1 MFKTSRF
8 ILCLV
13 VGALVVVPGYEVSA
27 ATKKVS
33 KQSAIQKGTSVRT
46 KTDASG
52 LYDQACY
59 DAYYGCMDQFCI
71 SENESGGSCA
81 CSDLSI
87 KYDKEF
93 AEIQEILTEAE
104 RVATEEVEK
113 VKLGAQADIV
123 FTGTREYD
131 ADGNLKEIDDIDVVA
146 DSKEKKRADL
156 MALWETNY
164 DEDEEES
171 IWGSS
176 GVDFSE
182 LTGASLYKA
191 AEEICLEQVPQD
203 CASDMVLLRNMYSR
217 QITSDCKGYENS
229 IAAKRAE
236 AELALADANADVRA
250 ALKESFDAANTYDLG
265 QCMVQFKKCMQ
276 TEDACGENWEN
287 CVSIIASENMQ
298 NNQTKSTAGTKVAK
312 VDTYDITAS
321 TMEVLNAKRTICEN
335 VLGQCVAV
343 RDMVWPAFLREAAP
357 TIKVAESAAES
368 KFRQSCLTN
377 ISNCIQN
384 ACKDDIVG
392 KGVDTMDACLSRPD
406 MARSFCKVEIDPCE
420 RMEPLIWGYVVD
432 KLAAMRVDACTQE
445 VKDCFTADTRC
456 GENFQNC
463 IGMDYDYIHDICP
476 VDSLVVCKANN
487 PEFSMDDLD
496 SMLMGLYLNIDNAAL
511 EQCQELVDR
520 KMTEVCGSTT
530 DCNKFAADD
539 TMGTGSLQYQKDGAV
554 HRLTGMISFGKVKVG
569 TGTDD
574 AGLIDIQDYVKFLS
588 ESQAVPAPYVS
599 VADSILYELENIQGT
614 INRVVT
620 MIEQDPKIQFCAT
633 GRNLE
638 QITGKK
644 EQTSA
649 RFPNLLNQVKMQIAI
664 AALRQAQDNY
674 NKKYNEYLAKAMDGA
689 TVDLAN
695 LMCNK
700 LPASN
705 GTAQGI
711 SAAELNTPLLP
722 SGAIVMEFGGVS
734 NASLAAGGTHSSI
747 TLGKASMSTASG
759 AAAGGSDGGAA
770 SSLGA
775 SAATIAGSVGA
786 TVAASK
792 FASLGGEIAQSAAGN
807 IATFN
812 PAGIIADAATKAVVA
827 LASDKYSSEFDG
839 GVREMWSTFNRD
851 SRVCHVC
858 TSTITKDCKNKGSR
872 GFLGLWDSRGVEC
885 KSGTPIEKCEDI
897 QM

>member
-1 MFKTSRF
+1 MFKTSRVV
-8 ILCLV
+8 LGLV
-13 VGALVVVPGYEVSA
+13 FGALAIMPGHDVFA
-27 ATKKVS
+27 ATKKAS
-33 KQSAIQKGTSVRT
+33 KQSAIQKGTSVRA
-46 KTDASG
+46 KTEASG

-81 CSDLSI
+81 CSDLSV

-93 AEIQEILTEAE
+93 SEIQEILAEAE

-131 ADGNLKEIDDIDVVA
+131 EKGNLKEIDEIGQ

-156 MALWETNY
+156 MALWESNY
-164 DEDEEES
+164 DEDEEDS

-176 GVDFSE
+176 GIDFSE
-182 LTGASLYKA
+182 LTGASLYNA
-191 AEEICLEQVPQD
+191 AEEICLDQVPED

-236 AELALADANADVRA
+236 AELALADAKSDVRT
-250 ALKESFDAANTYDLG
+250 ALKESFDAANKYDLG

-287 CVSIIASENMQ
+287 CVATIASENMQ
-298 NNQTKSTAGTKVAK
+298 NNQAKSTAGTAVAT
-312 VDTYDITAS
+312 VDVYDITAS
-321 TMEVLNAKRTICEN
+321 TMEVLSAKRTICEN

-377 ISNCIQN
+377 ISNCIQK
-384 ACKDDIVG
+384 ACKDDIAG
-392 KGVDTMDACLSRPD
+392 KGVDSMDACLSRPD

-476 VDSLVVCKANN
+476 IDSLVVCKANN
-487 PEFSMDDLD
+487 PAFSMDDLD

-511 EQCQELVDR
+511 DQCQELVDR
-520 KMTEVCGSTT
+520 KMAEVCGSTT

-539 TMGTGSLQYQKDGAV
+539 TIGAGSIRSQKDGTV
-554 HRLTGMISFGKVKVG
+554 YRVTGMISFGSIKMGDATGRTVDDGEGGTVRLGPGEIGVG
-569 TGTDD
+569 EYLAQVRQRN
-574 AGLIDIQDYVKFLS
+574 AGVPNS
-588 ESQAVPAPYVS
+588 EAIIAT
-599 VADSILYELENIQGT
+599 IEEELNNIAGT
-614 INRVVT
+614 INRT
-620 MIEQDPKIQFCAT
+620 IEMIEQDPEIQFCVN
-633 GRNLE
+633 GRDLS

-644 EQTSA
+644 NQKTTA
-649 RFPNLLNQVKMQIAI
+649 RFPNLLNQVKMQIAMS
-664 AALRQAQDNY
+664 ALRQAQDNY
-674 NKKYNEYLAKAMDGA
+674 NAKFNKAVFDATKDASADMAQYMCQRLAATNGELAGA
-689 TVDLAN
+689 PNSAVDTPLAPPYAISYDVGVGLMGSDLLKGGHSSSEGLKTSADFSASGVDLST
-695 LMCNK
+695 LSFGSK
-700 LPASN
+700 RHKF
-705 GTAQGI
+705 
-711 SAAELNTPLLP
+711 E
-722 SGAIVMEFGGVS
+722 GAGY
-734 NASLAAGGTHSSI
+734 T
-747 TLGKASMSTASG
+747 
-759 AAAGGSDGGAA
+759 
-770 SSLGA
+770 
-775 SAATIAGSVGA
+775 
-786 TVAASK
+786 
-792 FASLGGEIAQSAAGN
+792 
-807 IATFN
+807 
-812 PAGIIADAATKAVVA
+812 
-827 LASDKYSSEFDG
+827 
-839 GVREMWSTFNRD
+839 REVWSTFNRD
-851 SRVCHVC
+851 TRNCHFC
-858 TSTITKDCKNKGSR
+858 TSTVTQSCTTKKKN
-872 GFLGLWDSRGVEC
+872 GFLGIGGSQTLEC
-885 KSGTPIEKCEDI
+885 KTSDPVEKCEDI
-897 QM
+897 PM

>member
-1 MFKTSRF
+1 MFKTSRVV
-8 ILCLV
+8 LGLV
-13 VGALVVVPGYEVSA
+13 FGALAIMPGHDVFA
-27 ATKKVS
+27 ATKKAS

-46 KTDASG
+46 KTEASG

-81 CSDLSI
+81 CSDLSV

-93 AEIQEILTEAE
+93 SEIQEILAEAE

-131 ADGNLKEIDDIDVVA
+131 EKGNLKEIDEIGQ

-156 MALWETNY
+156 MALWESNY
-164 DEDEEES
+164 DEDEEDS

-176 GVDFSE
+176 GIDFSE
-182 LTGASLYKA
+182 LTGASLYNA
-191 AEEICLEQVPQD
+191 AEEICLEQVPED

-236 AELALADANADVRA
+236 AELALADAKSDVRT
-250 ALKESFDAANTYDLG
+250 ALKESFDAANKYDLG

-287 CVSIIASENMQ
+287 CVATIASENMQ
-298 NNQTKSTAGTKVAK
+298 NNQAKSTAGTAVAT
-312 VDTYDITAS
+312 VDVYDITAS
-321 TMEVLNAKRTICEN
+321 TMEVLSAKRTICEN

-377 ISNCIQN
+377 ISNCIQK
-384 ACKDDIVG
+384 ACKDDIEG

-445 VKDCFTADTRC
+445 VKDCFTADVRC

-476 VDSLVVCKANN
+476 IDSLVVCKANN
-487 PEFSMDDLD
+487 PAFSMDDLD
-496 SMLMGLYLNIDNAAL
+496 SMLMGLYLNIDNSAL
-511 EQCQELVDR
+511 DQCQELVDR
-520 KMTEVCGSTT
+520 KMAEVCGSTT

-539 TMGTGSLQYQKDGAV
+539 AIGSGSIRSQKDGTV
-554 HRLTGMISFGKVKVG
+554 YRVTGMISFGSIKMGDATGRTIDDGEGGTVKLGPGEIGVG
-569 TGTDD
+569 EYLAQVRQRNVG
-574 AGLIDIQDYVKFLS
+574 VPNS
-588 ESQAVPAPYVS
+588 EAIIAT
-599 VADSILYELENIQGT
+599 IEEELNNIAGT
-614 INRVVT
+614 INRT
-620 MIEQDPKIQFCAT
+620 IEMIEQDPEIQFCVN
-633 GRNLE
+633 GRDLS

-644 EQTSA
+644 NQKTTA

-664 AALRQAQDNY
+664 SALRQAQDNY
-674 NKKYNEYLAKAMDGA
+674 NAKFNKAVADASKDASADVAQYMCHKMAEMSA
-689 TVDLAN
+689 TTLKSPDVDLA
-695 LMCNK
+695 
-700 LPASN
+700 PPYAISYEV
-705 GTAQGI
+705 GTGLKI
-711 SAAELNTPLLP
+711 EDLTT
-722 SGAIVMEFGGVS
+722 GGHGV
-734 NASLAAGGTHSSI
+734 LD
-747 TLGKASMSTASG
+747 LGKVSYKNG
-759 AAAGGSDGGAA
+759 GYLGGSNSDM
-770 SSLGA
+770 SSG
-775 SAATIAGSVGA
+775 
-786 TVAASK
+786 
-792 FASLGGEIAQSAAGN
+792 
-807 IATFN
+807 
-812 PAGIIADAATKAVVA
+812 TKETTAV
-827 LASDKYSSEFDG
+827 
-839 GVREMWSTFNRD
+839 FNRE

-858 TSTITKDCKNKGSR
+858 TTTVTQSCKTSGSKSW
-872 GFLGLWDSRGVEC
+872 FHNSRNVSC
-885 KSGTPIEKCEDI
+885 TTNDPIEKCEDI
-897 QM
+897 PM

>member
-13 VGALVVVPGYEVSA
+13 IGALVVVPGHEVSA

-104 RVATEEVEK
+104 RIATEEVEK

-131 ADGNLKEIDDIDVVA
+131 ADGNLREIDDIDVGA

-164 DEDEEES
+164 DEADEDS

-250 ALKESFDAANTYDLG
+250 ALKESFDAANKYDLG

-287 CVSIIASENMQ
+287 CVATIASENMQ
-298 NNQTKSTAGTKVAK
+298 NNQATSTAGTKVAT
-312 VDTYDITAS
+312 VDVYDITAS
-321 TMEVLNAKRTICEN
+321 TMEVLSAKRTICEN

-377 ISNCIQN
+377 ISSCIQK
-384 ACKDDIVG
+384 ACRDDIAG

-476 VDSLVVCKANN
+476 IDSLVVCKANN

-511 EQCQELVDR
+511 DQCQELVDR
-520 KMTEVCGSTT
+520 KMAEVCGSTT

-539 TMGTGSLQYQKDGAV
+539 TIGAGSVRSQKDGTV
-554 HRLTGMISFGKVKVG
+554 YRVTGMISFGSIKMGDATGRTVDDGEGGTVQLGSGEIGVG
-569 TGTDD
+569 EYLAQIRQRN
-574 AGLIDIQDYVKFLS
+574 AGVPNS
-588 ESQAVPAPYVS
+588 EAIIAT
-599 VADSILYELENIQGT
+599 IEEELNNIAGT
-614 INRVVT
+614 INRT
-620 MIEQDPKIQFCAT
+620 IEMIEQDPEIQFCVN
-633 GRNLE
+633 GRDLS
-638 QITGKK
+638 QITGNKNQK
-644 EQTSA
+644 TTA
-649 RFPNLLNQVKMQIAI
+649 RFPNLLNQVKMQIAMS
-664 AALRQAQDNY
+664 ALRQAQNNY
-674 NKKYNEYLAKAMDGA
+674 NAKFNKAVADASKDASADVAQYMCQMMPVSGGA
-689 TVDLAN
+689 PVGGGQMSTELTPPYAISYDVGSGLDNTL
-695 LMCNK
+695 L
-700 LPASN
+700 
-705 GTAQGI
+705 AQGGRGS
-711 SAAELNTPLLP
+711 SATGGDAVLDTTAGASKFSEAVNSFTGLGSNKVKVSLP
-722 SGAIVMEFGGVS
+722 SG
-734 NASLAAGGTHSSI
+734 T
-747 TLGKASMSTASG
+747 
-759 AAAGGSDGGAA
+759 
-770 SSLGA
+770 
-775 SAATIAGSVGA
+775 
-786 TVAASK
+786 
-792 FASLGGEIAQSAAGN
+792 
-807 IATFN
+807 
-812 PAGIIADAATKAVVA
+812 
-827 LASDKYSSEFDG
+827 
-839 GVREMWSTFNRD
+839 REMWSVFNRD
-851 SRVCHVC
+851 TRICHYC
-858 TSTITKDCKNKGSR
+858 TSTVTKSCSSVNKK
-872 GFLGLWDSRGVEC
+872 GFLGIGAKNEMNCTESEPV
-885 KSGTPIEKCEDI
+885 EKCEDI